1 MTTTAARGAR
11 PLATEHVPS
20 GNDAMQIVT
29 FRIGADLFAAD
40 VRAVERVLRYQ
51 PATPL
56 PEVPPWVAGVLEYQ
70 QRVVPVIDLRV
81 RFEVAGASPSPD
93 TRIIVFNTNAAWT
106 AGVVDAVLDV
116 SSIERNRLEA
126 PPPLLNGLSAEY
138 LHGIVR
144 REGQL
149 VLLLNANRVLSSTD
163 ERLLET
169 RIAEMKPGKR
179 GTRRV

>member
-11 PLATEHVPS
+11 SLATEHALSVD
-20 GNDAMQIVT
+20 DAMQIVT
-29 FRIGADLFAAD
+29 FRIGTEFFAAD

-81 RFEVAGASPSPD
+81 RFELAGATPTSD
-93 TRIIVFNTNAAWT
+93 TRIIVFNTNGGWT

-116 SSIERNRLEA
+116 SAIERNRLEA

-138 LHGIVR
+138 LHGIAR
-144 REGQL
+144 RDGQL

-163 ERLLET
+163 ERLLQT
-169 RIAEMKPGKR
+169 RIAEIASKQR
-179 GTRRV
+179 GARRV

>member
-11 PLATEHVPS
+11 SSTEHVS
-20 GNDAMQIVT
+20 SVDDAMQIVT
-29 FRIGADLFAAD
+29 FRIGTEFFAAD

-81 RFEVAGASPSPD
+81 RFELAGATPTAD
-93 TRIIVFNTNAAWT
+93 TRIIVFNTNAGWT

-116 SSIERNRLEA
+116 SAIERNRLEA

-138 LHGIVR
+138 LHGIAR

-163 ERLLET
+163 ERLLQT
-169 RIAEMKPGKR
+169 RIAEMTPKQR
-179 GTRRV
+179 GARRV